1 MGEDYKARIE
11 AVLNNEDHVDMCL
24 NGETTT
30 LQNLAIGV
38 MAQTI
43 ALGTDSWD
51 DAKRWL
57 AEVTFALPLA
67 LEEAWKN
74 KEADNTTATDK
85 SVATDAALDAMQKA

>member
-11 AVLNNEDHVDMCL
+11 VVLNNEDHVDMCL

-57 AEVTFALPLA
+57 AEVTFALPLE

-85 SVATDAALDAMQKA
+85 SVATDAAQDAAQKA